1 MKKRILCYGDSN
13 TWGYVPGTGERYPE
27 EVRWPCICQKELGE
41 DYTVIEDG
49 INGRTTCYE
58 PGWGDAKNGREGL
71 SYALL
76 SNYPLNAVVIML
88 GSNDLTIHDAAF
100 AKKGASELLRII
112 KNANSYFRT
121 EIPVFPKC
129 AKILL
134 VAPPLIKKNDDPA
147 FLYAKASEES
157 RKFAPYYRDLAKEYD
172 VDYLDAGEYAT
183 ASDIDFIHLT
193 IESHLALGKAIAEK
207 LKEMFQ

>member
-1 MKKRILCYGDSN
+1 MKKILCYGDSN

-27 EVRWPCICQKELGE
+27 DVRWPCVCQKELGE
-41 DYTVIEDG
+41 EFKIIEDG

-76 SNYPLNAVVIML
+76 SNYPLDGVVVML

-112 KNANSYFRT
+112 KNANQYFRT
-121 EIPVFPKC
+121 EVSVFPDGV
-129 AKILL
+129 KILL
-134 VAPPLIKKNDDPA
+134 IAPPLIGESSDPS
-147 FLYAKASEES
+147 FLYAKASNES
-157 RKFAPYYRDLAKEYD
+157 KKFARYYRDLANEYE
-172 VDYLDAGEYAT
+172 VEYLNAAEYAEPSDADHIHMT
-183 ASDIDFIHLT
+183 AEGHA
-193 IESHLALGKAIAEK
+193 ALGKAVAEK
-207 LKEMFQ
+207 LKEMYQ